1 MGRTLL
7 SGAKMSEKTIPLEY
21 ANNLI
26 YELEKAFWDER
37 GKGARFRVTTV
48 GRGFFK
54 DKIRPLIQSSDID
67 QILQT
72 IESAL
77 RQHGIATKMTYESEE
92 RLLRVKVEGCVHRA
106 IEEKML
112 AHGIEPFTCLPINL
126 VVLAIEEI
134 WDRPAELAEVK
145 IEDGYCQLLVVL
157 FDKRPTLE

>member
-1 MGRTLL
+1 MNEQ
-7 SGAKMSEKTIPLEY
+7 MIPIDY
-21 ANNLI
+21 ANNLM

-37 GKGARFRVTTV
+37 GKGARFRLTTV

-54 DKIRPLIQSSDID
+54 EKVRPLLQSSDLD

-72 IESAL
+72 IENVL
-77 RQHGIATKMTYESEE
+77 RQAGIATKMVYNSEE
-92 RLLRVKVEGCVHRA
+92 RLLRVRVEGCVHRPV
-106 IEEKML
+106 EERMI

-145 IEDGYCQLLVVL
+145 LEDGYCELLVVL